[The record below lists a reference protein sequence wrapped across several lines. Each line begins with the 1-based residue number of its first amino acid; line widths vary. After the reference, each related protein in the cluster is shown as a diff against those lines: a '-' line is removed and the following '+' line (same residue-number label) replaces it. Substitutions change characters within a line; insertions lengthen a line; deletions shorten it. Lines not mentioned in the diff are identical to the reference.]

1 MRIGDYL
8 PQGSMV
14 GIDRLGP
21 EAEDLMGRMEHGSHV
36 WECTLV
42 SEAICLSEELLL
54 TTHEDR

>member
-1 MRIGDYL
+1 
-8 PQGSMV
+8 MV